1 MDKYPEN
8 GNSRTMNH
16 FISCCRRIPLEPKR
30 DNPVEPA
37 ADPTGSFVFSMDQT
51 TPSSTVVDLFLQTA
65 RIRPDSLALIDGATM
80 FTYGQLQARVD
91 LLAAHLIQIGVQPD
105 CPVAIAVDRSADLI
119 VSVLAV
125 LRAGA
130 GYVPFDT
137 SYPIDRIAL
146 MLEDARPTAVIAHRK
161 HAHLFKSSAVPQ
173 LIVDDMQTNAGM
185 APVAFLNTKVSDLA
199 YVLFTSGSTG
209 RPKGVAM
216 HHAPLLNLIQWQ
228 LRTSVL
234 KEGDRTLQF
243 APISFDVSF
252 QELFTTFAQGGTLVL
267 ITDEDRLN
275 STQLLRKIIAEKINR
290 IIVPFVA
297 LQYLAEAVERTGEV
311 PSSLKEVFTSGE
323 QLKITPAIINLFEQ
337 LPGARFCNQYGPT
350 EGHVVSELELK
361 GDPST
366 WPALPNIGSAIDNVK
381 LYVLDEQM
389 KPVKKGEE
397 GELYLG
403 GACVAKGYIGRDD
416 LTAERFLADPFIHG
430 GMMYKTGD
438 RAAEL
443 SNGEIDYKGRI
454 DGQVKVRGYR
464 IELGE
469 VEVAMEKHPAVEQ
482 AVANVREDRPGL
494 KRLIGYYVAKSELST
509 NELRK
514 HLASLLPDYMQPSA
528 FVAVKELPRTPS
540 GKIDRKALPA
550 PDVKRPE
557 LDVAFAAPQ
566 SAVQKTLA
574 NVWADLLGIDRVGID
589 DNFFDLGGNSLL
601 SIQAVAQLEG
611 QGLKLPIVK
620 LYQHPTVRA
629 CAAFLEGDAS
639 SVSPAELAAKRKAMG
654 SSKGDIAIIGMSGRF
669 PGAANVEEL
678 WKNLLDKKNSI
689 SKWSAEE
696 IDPSVPAE
704 LRNDEYYVKARGV
717 ITDADKFD
725 HGFFGV
731 NPKVAALM
739 DPQQRVFLETAWA
752 ALEDAAYDPAQFAGL
767 IGVYAGMGN
776 NTYFTRNVIGHP
788 ELIEQ
793 VGDFQVMTANEKDY
807 IATRLAFEFDLRGPA
822 LSIHTACS
830 TSLVAIA
837 QAFKALRDGECD
849 MALAGGIAITAP
861 INSGIVYNEGGMY
874 SPDGSTRTFDAQ
886 GKGTSFSDGVGIIV
900 LKRLDDAV
908 RDNDHIYATIKGA
921 ALNNDGSDKAS
932 FTAPSVRGQAEVIA
946 MAQADAGVSPA
957 QITYVE
963 AHGTATPLGDPI
975 EVEALTLAFKS
986 NVTSSAVETQHC
998 SIGSIKSNIGHL
1010 TAAAGAAGVIKTALA
1025 LQQERIPASI
1035 GFEKPNPAI
1044 DFANSPFRVAQDNV
1058 VWPRTGTPRIAG
1070 VSSFGVGGTNAHVIL
1085 AEPPMASASSA
1096 SRHKQLF
1103 LLSAKSKTSLDAMTD
1118 NLRAWL
1124 EAHPT
1129 ATLADAAYTLQV
1141 GRRHFKHR
1149 RLIVG
1154 GSHGEVIEVIANK
1167 DTQLIGTRELHEA
1180 APGVVFMFPGQGSQY
1195 VNMGRDLCESEPVF
1209 KQHFDR
1215 CCELFS
1221 KEFNTDLKAIIFP
1234 KAGEEEKAA
1243 EQLKQTIYT
1252 QASLFTMHY
1261 SLAKLWMHW
1270 GITPDAMMGH
1280 SIGEFA
1286 AACLAGVFS
1295 LEDAVKLVANR
1306 GRMMQELPGGSMLS
1320 VRAAEEDVVKRL
1332 PAGCSIAANNGPQ
1345 LCVAS
1350 GPHEAIAKLQAE
1362 LEQDGITCKL
1372 LVTSHAFHS
1381 PMMDAIV
1388 APYKKVVESVKLN
1401 APRIPIISTV
1411 TAEWL
1416 KDDEAVSAKYWSDH
1430 LRATVRFAQAVKFAW
1445 SDADRVMLEVG
1456 PRTTATTLA
1465 RQQSS
1470 DNKKQAAVPSLGDSA
1485 GNGNELTQLLKAVGG
1500 LWQSGVLID
1509 WSKFYEREERRRIS
1523 MPTYAFERIRH
1534 WVDPVAMVA
1543 DGGRSIAST
1552 AIEAPV
1558 PNGADA
1564 NLTPK
1569 ESLIAQIKHLLE
1581 ESSGLELA
1589 EASNEE
1595 TFLEMGLDSLFLTQV
1610 ATSLSKKFG
1619 VKISFRQLNEDLAN
1633 LDKLADHILPHW
1645 KGAGIGAGAASSNAA
1660 PAPVTTTSALEDA
1673 PELKKTFG
1681 AQARIVK
1688 EKVDDFTPEQRA
1700 WYNDFVKRYVGKTAK
1715 SKAFTQQH
1723 RKPMADPRVVTGFKP
1738 QLKELVY
1745 QVVVDRSKGCHLWDI
1760 DGNEYIDILSGFGSS
1775 MFGYMPDFIRQATH
1789 LQLDRSVEIGP
1800 MHPLA
1805 AEVSELLCELSG
1817 HERAAVCNTGSEA
1830 VLGAMRMAR
1839 TVTGRSLIISFA
1851 GSYHGINDEVIIRG
1865 SKSRKSY
1872 PAAPGI
1878 LPEAV
1883 HNMLVLDYGTPESLE
1898 IIRQRC
1904 HEAAAVMVE
1913 PVQSRRMEYRP
1924 VDFLR
1929 EVREIT
1935 RQHGAAL
1942 IFDEV
1947 ITGFRTHPG
1956 GAQALFGIR
1965 ADIATYGKVI
1975 GGGMP
1980 IGAMMGSSH
1989 WMDALDGG
1997 HWQFGDDSVPEA
2009 GVTYFAGTFVR
2020 HPLTLAAAK
2029 AVLLHMKEQGPALQE
2044 RLNEMTEDLVRR
2056 ANAVFEREQVPF
2068 WYVNIGSAF
2077 KVKYDESVNYTEL
2090 YFMLMRY
2097 HGVHVLDFPS
2107 FITTAHTEEDI
2118 DRIVEAIEKTC
2129 ADLRASG
2136 FMPHRT
2142 YPIATVNRTLTEGLA
2157 ARRERVVHAHEP
2169 PVPGARLGRS
2179 AKGEAAWFIPD
2190 PQRSGKYL
2198 MIEEE
2203 A

>member
-1 MDKYPEN
+1 MSERPTNVLSLFQRTATLSPE
-8 GNSRTMNH
+8 
-16 FISCCRRIPLEPKR
+16 RI
-30 DNPVEPA
+30 
-37 ADPTGSFVFSMDQT
+37 
-51 TPSSTVVDLFLQTA
+51 
-65 RIRPDSLALIDGATM
+65 ALLDGDRS
-80 FTYGQLQARVD
+80 FTYTGLRARAGRIAARLQ
-91 LLAAHLIQIGVQPD
+91 Q
-105 CPVAIAVDRSADLI
+105 
-119 VSVLAV
+119 
-125 LRAGA
+125 AGA
-130 GYVPFDT
+130 GPDRTVGLCLERSPELISSVLGILKSGAAYAPIDPA
-137 SYPIDRIAL
+137 YPADRIAL
-146 MLEDARPTAVIAHRK
+146 MLEDAQPPVVITDRAHQ
-161 HAHLFKSSAVPQ
+161 HLFKGSKAAV
-173 LIVDDMQTNAGM
+173 LLVE
-185 APVAFLNTKVSDLA
+185 DLDPDLTPNSLSQEEGA
-199 YVLFTSGSTG
+199 SGPATPENLCYVLFTSGSTG

-216 HHAPLLNLIQWQ
+216 HHAPLINLIQWQ
-228 LRTSVL
+228 CRTSVL

-275 STQLLRKIIAEKINR
+275 STQLLRKIIAQKINR

-311 PSSLKEVFTSGE
+311 PTSLKEVFTSGE
-323 QLKITPAIINLFEQ
+323 QLKITPAVANFFKQ
-337 LPGARFCNQYGPT
+337 LPGCRFCNQYGPT

-366 WPALPNIGSAIDNVK
+366 WPPLPNIGKPIDDVK
-381 LYVLDEQM
+381 LYVLDERM

-416 LTAERFLADPFIHG
+416 LTAERFLPDPFITAVTPSAVEAR
-430 GMMYKTGD
+430 MYKTGD

-443 SNGEIDYKGRI
+443 PNGEIDYKGRI

-469 VEVAMEKHPAVEQ
+469 VEVALEKHASIEQ

-494 KRLIGYYVAKSELST
+494 KRLIGYYVAKHEVSV
-509 NELRK
+509 NDLRK
-514 HLASLLPDYMQPSA
+514 HLASLLPDYMVPSA

-601 SIQAVAQLEG
+601 SIQSVAQLEG
-611 QGLKLPIVK
+611 HGLKLPIVK
-620 LYQHPTVRA
+620 LYQHPTIKA
-629 CAAFLEGDAS
+629 CSAFLEGNTTS
-639 SVSPAELAAKRKAMG
+639 MSPAEMAKGRVRARDLAPQH
-654 SSKGDIAIIGMSGRF
+654 DVAIIGMSGRF

-689 SKWSAEE
+689 SRWSKDE
-696 IDPSVPAE
+696 IDPSIPDAVK
-704 LRNDEYYVKARGV
+704 NDPDYVAARGV

-725 HGFFGV
+725 AGFFGV
-731 NPKVAALM
+731 NPRVAALM

-793 VGDFQVMTANEKDY
+793 VGDFAVMTANEKDY

-837 QAFKALRDGECD
+837 QAFKALRDGDCD
-849 MALAGGIAITAP
+849 MALAGGIALTVP
-861 INSGIVYNEGGMY
+861 FNSGIVYNEGGMY
-874 SPDGSTRTFDAQ
+874 SPDGSTRTFDAN
-886 GKGTSFSDGVGIIV
+886 GKGTSFSDGVGIVV
-900 LKRLDDAV
+900 LKRLDDAT

-946 MAQADAGVSPA
+946 MAQADAGVTPDR
-957 QITYVE
+957 ITYVE
-963 AHGTATPLGDPI
+963 THGTATPLGDPI

-986 NVTSSAVETQHC
+986 NVTSSAVETHHC
-998 SIGSIKSNIGHL
+998 AIGSIKSNIGHL
-1010 TAAAGAAGVIKTALA
+1010 TAAAGVAGVIKTALA
-1025 LQQERIPASI
+1025 LKEERIPSNV
-1035 GFEKPNPAI
+1035 GFETPNPSI
-1044 DFANSPFRVAQDNV
+1044 DFANSPFRVASDNIA
-1058 VWPRTGTPRIAG
+1058 WPRTSTPRIAG

-1085 AEPPMASASSA
+1085 AEPPLMAASST
-1096 SRHKQLF
+1096 SRSKQLF

-1118 NLRAWL
+1118 NLSAWL
-1124 EAHPT
+1124 EAHPN
-1129 ATLADAAYTLQV
+1129 ASLADAAFTLQA
-1141 GRRHFKHR
+1141 GRRHFRHR

-1154 GSHGEVIEVIANK
+1154 GSHGEVIEAIANK
-1167 DTQLIGTRELHEA
+1167 DTNLIGTRELHES

-1195 VNMGRDLCESEPVF
+1195 VNMGRDLHASEPVF
-1209 KQHFDR
+1209 AQHFDQ
-1215 CCELFS
+1215 CCQLFS
-1221 KEFNTDLKAIIFP
+1221 KELGVDLKAIIFP
-1234 KAGEEEKAA
+1234 KAGEEEQAA
-1243 EQLKQTIYT
+1243 GQLKQTVYT

-1286 AACLAGVFS
+1286 AGCLAGVFS

-1320 VRAAEEDVVKRL
+1320 VRAAEEDVAMRL
-1332 PAGCSIAANNGPQ
+1332 PDGCSIAANNGPQ
-1345 LCVAS
+1345 LCVVS
-1350 GPHEAIAKLQAE
+1350 GPHEPIAKFSAE
-1362 LEQDGITCKL
+1362 LEKEGITCKL

-1388 APYKKVVESVKLN
+1388 APYKKVVESMKLS
-1401 APRIPIISTV
+1401 APRIPIVSTV
-1411 TAEWL
+1411 TAQWM
-1416 KDDEAVSAKYWSDH
+1416 KDEEATSPKYWTDH
-1430 LRATVRFAQAVKFAW
+1430 LRATVRFAQAVRFAW
-1445 SDADRVMLEVG
+1445 TDANRVMLEVG
-1456 PRTTATTLA
+1456 PRITGTTLA
-1465 RQQSS
+1465 RQQST
-1470 DNKKQAAVPSLGDSA
+1470 DPKKQAAVSSLSDHA
-1485 GNGNELTQLLKAVGG
+1485 GNGNELAQLLKAVGG
-1500 LWQSGVLID
+1500 LWQSGVLVD
-1509 WSKFYEREERRRIS
+1509 WNKFYEREQRHRIS
-1523 MPTYAFERIRH
+1523 LPTYAFERVRH

-1543 DGGRSIAST
+1543 DGGRPIAST

-1564 NLTPK
+1564 NLSPK
-1569 ESLIAQIKHLLE
+1569 DALIARIKQLLE

-1589 EASNEE
+1589 EASPEE

-1619 VKISFRQLNEDLAN
+1619 VKISFRQLNEELPN
-1633 LDKLADHILPHW
+1633 LDKLADFILPHV
-1645 KGAGIGAGAASSNAA
+1645 KEGGTVASVVKSTGKDAGV
-1660 PAPVTTTSALEDA
+1660 PLHALEDA
-1673 PELKKTFG
+1673 PELKKVFG
-1681 AQARIVK
+1681 AQARISK
-1688 EKVDDFTPEQRA
+1688 EKVDDMTPQQRA
-1700 WYNDFVKRYVGKTAK
+1700 WFDAFVERYVAKTAK
-1715 SKAFTQQH
+1715 SKAFTQEN

-1738 QLKELVY
+1738 QTKELVY
-1745 QVVVDRSKGCHLWDI
+1745 QVVVDKSKGCHLWDI

-1775 MFGYMPDFIRQATH
+1775 MFGYMPDFIREACH
-1789 LQLDRSVEIGP
+1789 KQLDQGIEIGP

-1805 AEVSELLCELSG
+1805 AEVSKLLCELTG
-1817 HERAAVCNTGSEA
+1817 AERAAVCNTGSEA

-1839 TVTGRSLIISFA
+1839 TVTGRSLIIAFS

-1865 SKSRKSY
+1865 SKSKKSY
-1872 PAAPGI
+1872 PGAPGI
-1878 LPEAV
+1878 MPQAV
-1883 HNMLVLDYGTPESLE
+1883 ENMLILDYGTPESLE
-1898 IIRQRC
+1898 IIKQRC
-1904 HEAAAVMVE
+1904 HEAAAVLVE
-1913 PVQSRRMEYRP
+1913 PVQSRRMEFRP

-1929 EVREIT
+1929 EVRRIT
-1935 RQHGAAL
+1935 QENGAAL

-1947 ITGFRTHPG
+1947 ITGFRMHPN
-1956 GAQALFGIR
+1956 GAQGLFGIQ
-1965 ADIATYGKVI
+1965 ADIGTYGKVI

-1980 IGAMMGSSH
+1980 IGAMIGKSE

-1997 HWQFGDDSVPEA
+1997 YWQFGDDSVPPA

-2020 HPLTLAAAK
+2020 HPLTMAAMK
-2029 AVLLHMKEQGPALQE
+2029 AVLVHMKEEGPALQE
-2044 RLNEMTEDLVRR
+2044 RLNDLTEGMVDRVNGL
-2056 ANAVFEREQVPF
+2056 FDK
-2068 WYVNIGSAF
+2068 YVLPYRWVTFGSAF
-2077 KVKYDESVNYTEL
+2077 KTKYDESVNYTEL
-2090 YFMLMRY
+2090 FFLLMRY
-2097 HGVHVLDFPS
+2097 HGVHVLDFPH
-2107 FITTAHTEEDI
+2107 FLTTAHTAAD
-2118 DRIVEAIEKTC
+2118 VEKIIAAVEKTC
-2129 ADLRASG
+2129 VELRASG
-2136 FMPHRT
+2136 FMPERT
-2142 YPIATVNRTLTEGLA
+2142 YPIERVNRVLNGHSRKL
-2157 ARRERVVHAHEP
+2157 RERVIKASEP
-2169 PVPGARLGRS
+2169 PVPNARLGRTH
-2179 AKGEAAWFIPD
+2179 KGDPAWFVPD
-2190 PQRSGKYL
+2190 PQRQGKYL
-2198 MIEEE
+2198 MLMNEDDD
-2203 A
+2203 

>member
-1 MDKYPEN
+1 MTLSRPKGTNSVIDLLERNHDP
-8 GNSRTMNH
+8 SRTALIGESGT
-16 FISCCRRIPLEPKR
+16 FSYAELYQRSRRIAE
-30 DNPVEPA
+30 
-37 ADPTGSFVFSMDQT
+37 
-51 TPSSTVVDLFLQTA
+51 
-65 RIRPDSLALIDGATM
+65 
-80 FTYGQLQARVD
+80 
-91 LLAAHLIQIGVQPD
+91 
-105 CPVAIAVDRSADLI
+105 
-119 VSVLAV
+119 V
-125 LRAGA
+125 LRAAGA
-130 GYVPFDT
+130 ISDQTVGLCLERSPQLIFSVLGILEAGAAYVPIDPT
-137 SYPIDRIAL
+137 YPADRIAL
-146 MLEDARPTAVIAHRK
+146 MLEDAQPPVVITDRAHQ
-161 HAHLFKSSAVPQ
+161 HLFKGTKAKVL
-173 LIVDDMQTNAGM
+173 LIDEIDLENGPSFEGECPAK
-185 APVAFLNTKVSDLA
+185 PEDLA

-275 STQLLRKIIAEKINR
+275 STQLLRKIIAQKINR

-311 PSSLKEVFTSGE
+311 PASLKEVFTSGE
-323 QLKITPAIINLFEQ
+323 QLKITPAVANFFKQ
-337 LPGARFCNQYGPT
+337 LPGCRFCNQYGPT

-361 GDPST
+361 GDPAT
-366 WPALPNIGSAIDNVK
+366 WPALPNIGKAIDNVK
-381 LYVLDEQM
+381 LLVLDEQM

-403 GACVAKGYIGRDD
+403 GACVATGYIGRDD
-416 LTAERFLADPFIHG
+416 LTAERFLADPFEAG
-430 GMMYKTGD
+430 GRLYKTGD

-443 SNGEIDYKGRI
+443 PNGEIDYKGRI

-469 VEVAMEKHPAVEQ
+469 VEVALEKHASIEQ

-494 KRLIGYYVAKSELST
+494 KRLVGYYVAKHEVSV
-509 NELRK
+509 NDLRK
-514 HLASLLPDYMQPSA
+514 HLASLLPDYMVPSA

-566 SAVQKTLA
+566 TGVQKTLA

-601 SIQAVAQLEG
+601 SIQCVAQLEG
-611 QGLKLPIVK
+611 HGLKLPIVK
-620 LYQHPTVRA
+620 VYQHPTIKA
-629 CAAFLEGDAS
+629 CASFLEGDAS
-639 SVSPAELAAKRKAMG
+639 AIAPSEMAQARKAATGG
-654 SSKGDIAIIGMSGRF
+654 SKKGDIAIIGMSGRF

-678 WKNLLDKKNSI
+678 WKNLLAKKNSI
-689 SKWSAEE
+689 SRWTKEE
-696 IDPSVPAE
+696 LDPSIPEAIKNDPDYVP
-704 LRNDEYYVKARGV
+704 ARGV
-717 ITDADKFD
+717 IADADKFD
-725 HGFFGV
+725 AGFFGV
-731 NPKVAALM
+731 NPRLAALM

-752 ALEDAAYDPAQFAGL
+752 ALEDAAYDPAKHEGL

-788 ELIEQ
+788 DLIDQ
-793 VGDFQVMTANEKDY
+793 VGDFAVMTANEKDY

-822 LSIHTACS
+822 LSLHTGCS

-837 QAFKALRDGECD
+837 QAFKALRDGDCD
-849 MALAGGIAITAP
+849 MALAGGVSITAP
-861 INSGIVYNEGGMY
+861 INSGILYNEGGMY

-886 GKGTSFSDGVGIIV
+886 GKGTSFSDGTGMLV
-900 LKRLDDAV
+900 LKRLDDAI

-946 MAQADAGVSPA
+946 MAQADAGVSPSE
-957 QITYVE
+957 ITYVE
-963 AHGTATPLGDPI
+963 THGTATPLGDPI
-975 EVEALTLAFKS
+975 EVEALTLAFGGKT
-986 NVTSSAVETQHC
+986 NGHHC
-998 SIGSIKSNIGHL
+998 VIGSIKSNIGHL
-1010 TAAAGAAGVIKTALA
+1010 TPAAGAAGVIKTALA
-1025 LQQERIPASI
+1025 LREEVIPSNV
-1035 GFEKPNPAI
+1035 GFENPNPAI
-1044 DFANSPFRVAQDNV
+1044 DFANSPFRVANENIA
-1058 VWPRTGTPRIAG
+1058 WPRSGTPRIAG

-1085 AEPPMASASSA
+1085 AEPPVMAASSA
-1096 SRHKQLF
+1096 SRSKQLF
-1103 LLSAKSKTSLDAMTD
+1103 LLSAKSKTSLDAMTE

-1124 EAHPT
+1124 EAHPN
-1129 ATLADAAYTLQV
+1129 ASLADAAFTLQV

-1154 GSHGEVIEVIANK
+1154 GGHGEVIDAIASK
-1167 DTQLIGTRELHEA
+1167 DTNLIGTRELHEA

-1195 VNMGRDLCESEPVF
+1195 VNMGRDLHASEPVF
-1209 KQHFDR
+1209 AQHFDQ
-1215 CCELFS
+1215 CCALFS
-1221 KEFNTDLKAIIFP
+1221 KELGVDLKTIIFP

-1243 EQLKQTIYT
+1243 EQLKQTVYT

-1286 AACLAGVFS
+1286 AACLAGVFT

-1320 VRAAEEDVVKRL
+1320 VRAAEEDVAKRL
-1332 PAGCSIAANNGPQ
+1332 PPGCSIAANNGPQ

-1350 GPHEAIAKLQAE
+1350 GPHEAIAKFQAE
-1362 LEQDGITCKL
+1362 LEKDGITCKL

-1416 KDDEAVSAKYWSDH
+1416 KDEEAISSKYWSDH

-1470 DNKKQAAVPSLGDSA
+1470 DAKKQAAVSSLADSA

-1509 WSKFYEREERRRIS
+1509 WSKFYEREQRHRIS
-1523 MPTYAFERIRH
+1523 MPTYAFERVRH
-1534 WVDPVAMVA
+1534 WVDPVSMVVA
-1543 DGGRSIAST
+1543 GGHAIAST
-1552 AIEAPV
+1552 TIEAPV
-1558 PNGADA
+1558 PNSGDA

-1569 ESLIAQIKHLLE
+1569 EALIQQIKNLLE

-1589 EASNEE
+1589 EASHEE

-1619 VKISFRQLNEDLAN
+1619 VKISFRQLNEEVPN

-1645 KGAGIGAGAASSNAA
+1645 KGAGAGAGANTGVLA
-1660 PAPVTTTSALEDA
+1660 PAPAPAPNAFEDA
-1673 PELKKTFG
+1673 PELKKVFG
-1681 AQARIVK
+1681 AQARISK
-1688 EKVDDFTPEQRA
+1688 EKVDDMTPQQRA
-1700 WYNDFVKRYVGKTAK
+1700 WFDAFVKRYVAKTAK
-1715 SKAFTQQH
+1715 SKAFTQEN

-1738 QLKELVY
+1738 QTKELIY
-1745 QVVVDRSKGCHLWDI
+1745 QVVVDKSVGCHLWDI

-1775 MFGYMPDFIRQATH
+1775 MFGYMPDFIKEACH
-1789 LQLDRSVEIGP
+1789 KQLDQGIEIGP

-1805 AEVSELLCELSG
+1805 AEVSRLLCELTG

-1839 TVTGRSLIISFA
+1839 TVTGRSLIISFS

-1865 SKSRKSY
+1865 SKSKKSY
-1872 PAAPGI
+1872 PGAPGI
-1878 LPEAV
+1878 MPEQV
-1883 HNMLVLDYGTPESLE
+1883 ENMLVLDYGTPESLE
-1898 IIRQRC
+1898 IIKQRC
-1904 HEAAAVMVE
+1904 HEAAAILVE
-1913 PVQSRRMEYRP
+1913 PVQSRRMEFRP

-1929 EVREIT
+1929 EVRRIT
-1935 RQHGAAL
+1935 QENGAAL

-1947 ITGFRTHPG
+1947 ITGFRMHPN
-1956 GAQALFGIR
+1956 GAQALFGIK
-1965 ADIATYGKVI
+1965 ADIGTYGKVI

-1980 IGAMMGSSH
+1980 IGAMIGKSE

-1997 HWQFGDDSVPEA
+1997 HWQFGDDSVPPA

-2020 HPLTLAAAK
+2020 HPLTMAAAK
-2029 AVLLHMKEQGPALQE
+2029 AALLHMKEHGAALQE
-2044 RLNEMTEDLVRR
+2044 RLNDMTGDMVKR
-2056 ANAVFEREQVPF
+2056 
-2068 WYVNIGSAF
+2068 VNELFDHYQLPYRWVTFGSAF
-2077 KVKYDESVNYTEL
+2077 KTKYDESVNYTEL
-2090 YFMLMRY
+2090 FFMLMRY
-2097 HGVHVLDFPS
+2097 HGVHVLDFPH
-2107 FITTAHTEEDI
+2107 FLTTAHTEEDVE
-2118 DRIVEAIEKTC
+2118 RIIEAVENTC
-2129 ADLRASG
+2129 MELRESG
-2136 FMPHRT
+2136 FMPERT
-2142 YPIATVNRTLTEGLA
+2142 YPIATVNSVLNGH
-2157 ARRERVVHAHEP
+2157 ARKLSERVIKASEP
-2169 PVPGARLGRS
+2169 PVPGARLGRTP
-2179 AKGEAAWFIPD
+2179 KGEPAWFVAD
-2190 PQRSGKYL
+2190 PQRQGKYL
-2198 MIEEE
+2198 MIGTDEN
-2203 A
+2203 

>member
-1 MDKYPEN
+1 M
-8 GNSRTMNH
+8 
-16 FISCCRRIPLEPKR
+16 
-30 DNPVEPA
+30 
-37 ADPTGSFVFSMDQT
+37 
-51 TPSSTVVDLFLQTA
+51 ST
-65 RIRPDSLALIDGATM
+65 
-80 FTYGQLQARVD
+80 
-91 LLAAHLIQIGVQPD
+91 
-105 CPVAIAVDRSADLI
+105 DRSHT
-119 VSVLAV
+119 V
-125 LRAGA
+125 
-130 GYVPFDT
+130 
-137 SYPIDRIAL
+137 IDRILNAFHEQPARPAL
-146 MLEDARPTAVIAHRK
+146 VTEGRSLTSGEVGTYAARLADRIMRHGAGPGATIGLCLDRSPELIISVLGIVQAGAAYVPIDPTYPAERIAGMLEDAKPPVVITSKAHQ
-161 HAHLFKSSAVPQ
+161 HLFKGTSAKVL
-173 LIVDDMQTNAGM
+173 LIEDI
-185 APVAFLNTKVSDLA
+185 DLENGPLYKGPCPA
-199 YVLFTSGSTG
+199 KAEDLLYVLFTSGSTG

-216 HHAPLLNLIQWQ
+216 HHAPLTNLIQWQ
-228 LRTSVL
+228 LRTSVCGA
-234 KEGDRTLQF
+234 GDRTLQF

-252 QELFTTFAQGGTLVL
+252 QEIFTTFAQGGTLVL

-275 STQLLRKIIAEKINR
+275 STQLLRKIIAQKINR

-323 QLKITPAIINLFEQ
+323 QLKITPAIANLFKQ
-337 LPGARFCNQYGPT
+337 LPGCRFCNQYGPT

-366 WPALPNIGSAIDNVK
+366 WPALPNIGKAIDNVK

-403 GACVAKGYIGRDD
+403 GACVATGYIGRDD
-416 LTAERFLADPFIHG
+416 LTAERFLADPFNPG
-430 GMMYKTGD
+430 GRLYKTGD

-443 SNGEIDYKGRI
+443 PNGEIDYKGRI

-482 AVANVREDRPGL
+482 AVATVREDRPGL

-550 PDVKRPE
+550 PDVTRPD
-557 LDVAFAAPQ
+557 LDVAFAAPTT
-566 SAVQKTLA
+566 SVQKTLA
-574 NVWADLLGIDRVGID
+574 NVWTDLLGIDRVGID

-601 SIQAVAQLEG
+601 SIQCVAQLEG
-611 QGLKLPIVK
+611 HGLKLPIVK
-620 LYQHPTVRA
+620 LYQHPTIRA
-629 CAAFLEGDAS
+629 CAAFLEGDAAGT
-639 SVSPAELAAKRKAMG
+639 SPAEMAKARKAAAGG
-654 SSKGDIAIIGMSGRF
+654 SKKGDIAIIGMSGRF
-669 PGAANVEEL
+669 PGAENVEQL
-678 WKNLLDKKNSI
+678 WQNLLAKKNSI
-689 SKWSAEE
+689 STWTVDEL
-696 IDPSVPAE
+696 DPSIPAE
-704 LRNDEYYVKARGV
+704 LRNDPNYVKARGV

-725 HGFFGV
+725 HAFFGV

-793 VGDFQVMTANEKDY
+793 VGDFAVMTANEKDY

-849 MALAGGIAITAP
+849 MALAGGIALTVP
-861 INSGIVYNEGGMY
+861 FNSGIVYNEGGMY
-874 SPDGSTRTFDAQ
+874 SPDGSTRTFDAN
-886 GKGTSFSDGVGIIV
+886 GKGTSFSDGCGIIV

-908 RDNDHIYATIKGA
+908 RDKDHVYAVIKGA

-946 MAQADAGVSPA
+946 MAQADAGVSPSE
-957 QITYVE
+957 ITYVE
-963 AHGTATPLGDPI
+963 THGTATPLGDPI
-975 EVEALTLAFKS
+975 EVEALTLAFGGKT
-986 NVTSSAVETQHC
+986 NGHHC
-998 SIGSIKSNIGHL
+998 VIGSIKSNIGHL
-1010 TAAAGAAGVIKTALA
+1010 TPAAGAAGVIKTALA
-1025 LQQERIPASI
+1025 LREEVIPANV
-1035 GFEKPNPAI
+1035 GFETPNPAI
-1044 DFANSPFRVAQDNV
+1044 DFANSPFRVLTENEA
-1058 VWPRTGTPRIAG
+1058 WPRVPGTPRIAG

-1085 AEPPMASASSA
+1085 AEPPLAVASSA
-1096 SRHKQLF
+1096 SRDKQLF
-1103 LLSAKSKTSLDAMTD
+1103 LLSAKSKASLDAMTE
-1118 NLRAWL
+1118 NLRTWL
-1124 EAHPT
+1124 ETHPK
-1129 ATLADAAYTLQV
+1129 ASLADAAYTLQV

-1154 GSHGEVIEVIANK
+1154 GSHGEVIEAIANK
-1167 DTQLIGTRELHEA
+1167 DTNLIGTRELHEA

-1195 VNMGRDLCESEPVF
+1195 VNMGRDLCASEPVF
-1209 KQHFDR
+1209 KEHFDR

-1221 KEFNTDLKAIIFP
+1221 KEFGTDLKAIIFP

-1286 AACLAGVFS
+1286 AGCLAGVFS

-1306 GRMMQELPGGSMLS
+1306 GRMMQDLPGGSMLS
-1320 VRAAEEDVVKRL
+1320 VRAAEEDVLKKL

-1362 LEQDGITCKL
+1362 LEKEGTTCKL

-1388 APYKKVVESVKLN
+1388 EPYKKVVESVKLS
-1401 APRIPIISTV
+1401 APRIPIVSTV
-1411 TAEWL
+1411 TAAWL
-1416 KDDEAVSAKYWSDH
+1416 KDDEATSSKYWSDH

-1465 RQQSS
+1465 RQQST
-1470 DNKKQAAVPSLGDSA
+1470 DNKKQAAVPSLSDSA
-1485 GNGNELTQLLKAVGG
+1485 GNGHELTQLLKAVGG
-1500 LWQSGVLID
+1500 LWQSGVHID
-1509 WSKFYEREERRRIS
+1509 WNKFYEREERCRIS

-1534 WVDPVAMVA
+1534 WVEPVAMVA
-1543 DGGRSIAST
+1543 DGGRAIAST

-1558 PNGADA
+1558 PNSGDA
-1564 NLTPK
+1564 NRSPK

-1589 EASNEE
+1589 EASIEE

-1619 VKISFRQLNEDLAN
+1619 VKISFRQLNEELPN

-1645 KGAGIGAGAASSNAA
+1645 NGGGAAAGGDQGRPAA
-1660 PAPVTTTSALEDA
+1660 AATPAVNALEDA
-1673 PELKKTFG
+1673 PELKKAFG
-1681 AQARIVK
+1681 AQARIIK
-1688 EKVDDFTPEQRA
+1688 EKVDDMTPQQRA
-1700 WYNDFVKRYVGKTAK
+1700 WFDAFVKRYVAKTAK
-1715 SKAFTQQH
+1715 SKAFTQEN

-1738 QLKELVY
+1738 QTKELIY
-1745 QVVVDRSKGCHLWDI
+1745 QVVVDKSSGCHLWDI
-1760 DGNEYIDILSGFGSS
+1760 DGNEYVDILSGFGSS
-1775 MFGYMPDFIRQATH
+1775 MFGYMPDFIKEACH
-1789 LQLDRSVEIGP
+1789 KQLEQGIEIGP

-1805 AEVSELLCELSG
+1805 AEVSKLLCELTG
-1817 HERAAVCNTGSEA
+1817 AERAAVCNTGSEA

-1839 TVTGRSLIISFA
+1839 TVTGRSLIISFS

-1865 SKSRKSY
+1865 SKSKKSY
-1872 PAAPGI
+1872 PGAPGI
-1878 LPEAV
+1878 MPEAV
-1883 HNMLVLDYGTPESLE
+1883 QNMLVLDYGTPESLE
-1898 IIRQRC
+1898 IIKQRC
-1904 HEAAAVMVE
+1904 HEAAAVLVE
-1913 PVQSRRMEYRP
+1913 PVQSRRMEFRP

-1929 EVREIT
+1929 EVRRIT
-1935 RQHGAAL
+1935 QENGTAL

-1947 ITGFRTHPG
+1947 ITGFRTHQNG
-1956 GAQALFGIR
+1956 TQALFGIQ
-1965 ADIATYGKVI
+1965 ADIGTYGKVI

-1980 IGAMMGSSH
+1980 VGAMIGKSE

-1997 HWQFGDDSVPEA
+1997 HWQYGDDSVPPA

-2020 HPLTLAAAK
+2020 HPLTLAA
-2029 AVLLHMKEQGPALQE
+2029 
-2044 RLNEMTEDLVRR
+2044 
-2056 ANAVFEREQVPF
+2056 
-2068 WYVNIGSAF
+2068 
-2077 KVKYDESVNYTEL
+2077 
-2090 YFMLMRY
+2090 
-2097 HGVHVLDFPS
+2097 
-2107 FITTAHTEEDI
+2107 
-2118 DRIVEAIEKTC
+2118 
-2129 ADLRASG
+2129 
-2136 FMPHRT
+2136 
-2142 YPIATVNRTLTEGLA
+2142 
-2157 ARRERVVHAHEP
+2157 
-2169 PVPGARLGRS
+2169 
-2179 AKGEAAWFIPD
+2179 
-2190 PQRSGKYL
+2190 
-2198 MIEEE
+2198 
-2203 A
+2203 

>member
-1 MDKYPEN
+1 MNILSLINARHGSLPALISGDKQISYSSLLEQAKRLSHTLTASGAGPGNTVGLCLDRSPELI
-8 GNSRTMNH
+8 
-16 FISCCRRIPLEPKR
+16 ISVLGI
-30 DNPVEPA
+30 VQAGA
-37 ADPTGSFVFSMDQT
+37 AYVPIDPT
-51 TPSSTVVDLFLQTA
+51 
-65 RIRPDSLALIDGATM
+65 
-80 FTYGQLQARVD
+80 
-91 LLAAHLIQIGVQPD
+91 
-105 CPVAIAVDRSADLI
+105 
-119 VSVLAV
+119 
-125 LRAGA
+125 
-130 GYVPFDT
+130 
-137 SYPIDRIAL
+137 YPTERIAG
-146 MLEDARPTAVIAHRK
+146 MLEDAKPPVVISSKAHQ
-161 HAHLFKSSAVPQ
+161 HLFKGTSAKVL
-173 LIVDDMQTNAGM
+173 LIEDIDLENG
-185 APVAFLNTKVSDLA
+185 PVFEGPCPATAEDLL

-216 HHAPLLNLIQWQ
+216 HHAPLTNLIQWQ
-228 LRTSVL
+228 LRTSVCG
-234 KEGDRTLQF
+234 EGDRTLQF

-252 QELFTTFAQGGTLVL
+252 QEIFTTFAQGGTLVL

-275 STQLLRKIIAEKINR
+275 STQLLRKIIAQKINR
-290 IIVPFVA
+290 IILPFVA

-323 QLKITPAIINLFEQ
+323 QLKITPAIANLFKQ
-337 LPGARFCNQYGPT
+337 LPGCRFCNQYGPT
-350 EGHVVSELELK
+350 EGHVVSELQLK

-389 KPVKKGEE
+389 QPVAKGEE

-403 GACVAKGYIGRDD
+403 GACVATGYIGRED
-416 LTAERFLADPFIHG
+416 LTAERFLADPFIPG
-430 GMMYKTGD
+430 GRMYRTGD

-443 SNGEIDYKGRI
+443 PNGEIDYKGRI

-528 FVAVKELPRTPS
+528 FVALKELPRTPS

-550 PDVKRPE
+550 PDVKRPD
-557 LDVAFAAPQ
+557 LDVAFAAPTT
-566 SAVQKTLA
+566 AVQKTLA

-601 SIQAVAQLEG
+601 SIQCVAQLEG
-611 QGLKLPIVK
+611 HGLKLPIVK
-620 LYQHPTVRA
+620 LYQHPTIKA

-639 SVSPAELAAKRKAMG
+639 AIAPSEMAKARKAASG
-654 SSKGDIAIIGMSGRF
+654 ASRKGDIAIIGMSGRF
-669 PGAANVEEL
+669 PGAENVEQL
-678 WKNLLDKKNSI
+678 WQNLLAKKNSI
-689 SKWSAEE
+689 STWTVDEL
-696 IDPSVPAE
+696 DPSIPAE
-704 LRNDEYYVKARGV
+704 LRNDPDYVKARGV

-793 VGDFQVMTANEKDY
+793 VGDFAVMTANEKDY

-849 MALAGGIAITAP
+849 MALAGGIALTVP
-861 INSGIVYNEGGMY
+861 FNSGIVYNEGGMY
-874 SPDGSTRTFDAQ
+874 SPDGSTRTFDAN
-886 GKGTSFSDGVGIIV
+886 GKGTSFSDGCGIIV
-900 LKRLDDAV
+900 LKRLDDAE
-908 RDNDHIYATIKGA
+908 RDKDHIYAVIKGA

-946 MAQADAGVSPA
+946 MAQADAGVSPSE
-957 QITYVE
+957 ITYVE
-963 AHGTATPLGDPI
+963 THGTATPLGDPI
-975 EVEALTLAFKS
+975 EVEALTLAFGGKT
-986 NVTSSAVETQHC
+986 NGHHC
-998 SIGSIKSNIGHL
+998 VIGSIKSNIGHL
-1010 TAAAGAAGVIKTALA
+1010 TPAAGAAGVIKTALA
-1025 LQQERIPASI
+1025 LREEVIPANI
-1035 GFEKPNPAI
+1035 GFETPNPAI
-1044 DFANSPFRVAQDNV
+1044 DFANSPFRVLTDNEA
-1058 VWPRTGTPRIAG
+1058 WPRVPGTPRIAG

-1085 AEPPMASASSA
+1085 AEPPVALASSA
-1096 SRHKQLF
+1096 SREKQLF

-1118 NLRAWL
+1118 NLRSWL
-1124 EAHPT
+1124 LLDSARSASPSVS
-1129 ATLADAAYTLQV
+1129 LADAAYTLQV

-1154 GSHGEVIEVIANK
+1154 GSHGEVIEAIANK
-1167 DTQLIGTRELHEA
+1167 DAQLIGTRELHEA

-1195 VNMGRDLCESEPVF
+1195 VNMGRDLCASEPVF
-1209 KQHFDR
+1209 KQHFDQ

-1221 KEFNTDLKAIIFP
+1221 KEFGTDLKAIIFP

-1286 AACLAGVFS
+1286 AGCLAEVFS

-1306 GRMMQELPGGSMLS
+1306 GRMMQDLPGGSMLS
-1320 VRAAEEDVVKRL
+1320 VRAAEEDVVKKL

-1350 GPHEAIAKLQAE
+1350 GPHEVIAKLQAE
-1362 LEQDGITCKL
+1362 LEKDGITCKL

-1388 APYKKVVESVKLN
+1388 EPYKKVVESVKLN
-1401 APRIPIISTV
+1401 APRIPIVSTV
-1411 TAEWL
+1411 TSEWL
-1416 KDDEAVSAKYWSDH
+1416 KDDEATSSKYWSDH

-1445 SDADRVMLEVG
+1445 TDADRVMLEVG

-1500 LWQSGVLID
+1500 LWQSGVLIN
-1509 WSKFYEREERRRIS
+1509 WNNFYEREERCRIS

-1534 WVDPVAMVA
+1534 WVDPVNVVREVKEVREETEVR
-1543 DGGRSIAST
+1543 DGA
-1552 AIEAPV
+1552 
-1558 PNGADA
+1558 ADA
-1564 NLTPK
+1564 SLSPK
-1569 ESLIAQIKHLLE
+1569 DALIAQIKHLLE

-1619 VKISFRQLNEDLAN
+1619 VKISFRQLNEEVPN
-1633 LDKLADHILPHW
+1633 LDKLADYLLAKGYTVGGAAPVAA
-1645 KGAGIGAGAASSNAA
+1645 KSTGEGAGGTLN
-1660 PAPVTTTSALEDA
+1660 ALEDA
-1673 PELKKTFG
+1673 PELKKVFG
-1681 AQARIVK
+1681 AQARISK
-1688 EKVDDFTPEQRA
+1688 EKVDDMTPQQRA
-1700 WYNDFVKRYVGKTAK
+1700 WFDAFVKRYVAKTAK
-1715 SKAFTQQH
+1715 SKAFTQEN

-1738 QLKELVY
+1738 QTKELIY
-1745 QVVVDRSKGCHLWDI
+1745 QVVVDKSSGCHLWDI
-1760 DGNEYIDILSGFGSS
+1760 DGNEYVDILSGFGSS
-1775 MFGYMPDFIRQATH
+1775 MFGYMPDFIKEACHKQIDT
-1789 LQLDRSVEIGP
+1789 SVEIGP

-1805 AEVSELLCELSG
+1805 AEVSRLLCELTG
-1817 HERAAVCNTGSEA
+1817 AERAAVCNTGSEA

-1839 TVTGRSLIISFA
+1839 TVTGRSLIISFS

-1865 SKSRKSY
+1865 SKSKKSY
-1872 PAAPGI
+1872 PGAPGI
-1878 LPEAV
+1878 MPESV
-1883 HNMLVLDYGTPESLE
+1883 QNMLVLDYGTPESLE
-1898 IIRQRC
+1898 IIKQRC
-1904 HEAAAVMVE
+1904 HEAAAVLVE
-1913 PVQSRRMEYRP
+1913 PVQSRRMEFRP

-1929 EVREIT
+1929 EVRRIT
-1935 RQHGAAL
+1935 QENGAAL

-1947 ITGFRTHPG
+1947 ITGFRTHQNG
-1956 GAQALFGIR
+1956 TQGLFGIQ
-1965 ADIATYGKVI
+1965 ADIGTYGKVI

-1980 IGAMMGSSH
+1980 VGAMIGKSE

-1997 HWQFGDDSVPEA
+1997 HWQFGDDSVPPA

-2020 HPLTLAAAK
+2020 HPLTMAAMK
-2029 AVLLHMKEQGPALQE
+2029 ASLVFMKEQGPALQE
-2044 RLNEMTEDLVRR
+2044 RLNTMTEDMVAR
-2056 ANAVFEREQVPF
+2056 
-2068 WYVNIGSAF
+2068 VNGLFDKYQLPYRWVNFGSAF
-2077 KVKYDESVNYTEL
+2077 KTKYDESVNYTEL
-2090 YFMLMRY
+2090 FFMLMRY
-2097 HGVHVLDFPS
+2097 HGVHVLDFPH
-2107 FITTAHTEEDI
+2107 FITTAHTAADI
-2118 DRIVEAIEKTC
+2118 EFIINAVEKTC
-2129 ADLRASG
+2129 KELRESA
-2136 FMPHRT
+2136 FMPERT
-2142 YPIATVNRTLTEGLA
+2142 YPIPTVNSVLGGHVRKLS
-2157 ARRERVVHAHEP
+2157 ERVISAMEA
-2169 PVPGARLGRS
+2169 PVAGARLGRTP
-2179 AKGEAAWFIPD
+2179 KGEPAWFVPD
-2190 PQRSGKYL
+2190 PKRQGKYL
-2198 MIEEE
+2198 MVETEEN
-2203 A
+2203 